1 MNKVGP
7 RCIHSSAKTRFEAY
21 SVLRGNILEN
31 GLGIRKFE
39 QTRTQIHDDSVH
51 MAPIKYD
58 LCKPPRNFVRY

>member
-39 QTRTQIHDDSVH
+39 HTRTQIHDDAAH
-51 MAPIKYD
+51 MAAIK
-58 LCKPPRNFVRY
+58 

>member
-21 SVLRGNILEN
+21 SVLRENILEN

-39 QTRTQIHDDSVH
+39 HTRTQIHDDAAH
-51 MAPIKYD
+51 ICGNKIRFM
-58 LCKPPRNFVRY
+58 